1 MSSYWENRFT
11 NEGMIWG
18 ESPSNTV
25 YHATEIFKN
34 NDVKQVLV
42 PGSGYGRNTKALSSS
57 FSVEGIEISQS
68 AIDLA
73 AQWDPKS
80 TFIQGSVLDE
90 APLQNKKYDAIFCF
104 DVLHLFLE
112 QDRAKLI
119 QNCYNHLS
127 ASGIMY
133 FTCFSN
139 EDQHNRVGKRIE
151 EGTYEYIVGK
161 YAHFFTEEDLLSHFS
176 KFKVIELGTTTE
188 VLSYNDQQFKEY
200 ILRYI
205 AVQKTDNDLSSI

>member
-18 ESPSNTV
+18 ENPSNTV
-25 YHATEIFKN
+25 YHAIEIFNKN
-34 NDVKQVLV
+34 NVKQVLV
-42 PGSGYGRNTKALSSS
+42 PGSGYGRHTKALSSS
-57 FSVEGIEISQS
+57 FSVDGIEISQS
-68 AIDLA
+68 AINLA
-73 AQWDPKS
+73 TQWDSKS

-90 APLQNKKYDAIFCF
+90 TLIHNKKYDAIFCF

-119 QNCYNHLS
+119 QNCHNHLN

-139 EDQHNRVGKRIE
+139 EDQHNGIGARIE
-151 EGTYEYIVGK
+151 KGTYEYVAGK
-161 YAHFFTEEDLLSHFS
+161 YAHFFTEVDLLSHFS
-176 KFKVIELGTTTE
+176 KFKVIEHGTTKE
-188 VLSYNDQQFKEY
+188 ILNYNNHQSKDY

-205 AVQKTDNDLSSI
+205 VVQKIR